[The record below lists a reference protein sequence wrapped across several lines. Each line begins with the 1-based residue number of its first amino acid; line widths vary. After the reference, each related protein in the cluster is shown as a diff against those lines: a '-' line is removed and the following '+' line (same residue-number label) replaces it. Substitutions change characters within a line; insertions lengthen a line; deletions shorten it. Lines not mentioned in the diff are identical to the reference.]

1 MQQIA
6 KLGASVVPRIK
17 IIVGLILLALVV
29 STGWQIAACEYANYE
44 LRDDLKDVASLGAS
58 RIGLAEQQS
67 DDQLRATVVRKAAGH
82 GIPLDPEQ
90 VNVTRSGTGET
101 QAVFLETKYAA
112 RIWLPGFRLVIRLK
126 ATSA

>member
-1 MQQIA
+1 M
-6 KLGASVVPRIK
+6 
-17 IIVGLILLALVV
+17 

-44 LRDDLKDVASLGAS
+44 LKDDLKDVASVGAS

-82 GIPLDPEQ
+82 EILLDPAQ
-90 VNVTRSGTGET
+90 VTLTRPGKDET
-101 QAVFLETKYAA
+101 QTVFLETKYAA

-126 ATSA
+126 ASSA